1 MTTSHP
7 GARRGVLYALIP
19 PVLWLGAMTTYSL
32 IGPVPTDFRS
42 HLLTGLAVFAAIILG
57 PLLLVLLTLNWII
70 RRVAGVIIA
79 LLFIGMVRG
88 GLSQGFGLVADMG
101 IVLVSGAL
109 VGSMLFL
116 LPRAAVRRGVG
127 DDYSFIK
134 LGDVLTYSFR
144 RKPLAP

>member
-1 MTTSHP
+1 MNNSHP

-19 PVLWLGAMTTYSL
+19 P
-32 IGPVPTDFRS
+32 
-42 HLLTGLAVFAAIILG
+42 GLSVFAAIILG
-57 PLLLVLLTLNWII
+57 PLLLVLLMLNWII

-116 LPRAAVRRGVG
+116 LSRAAVRRGVG